1 MNTIQS
7 NPYFNTAQKA
17 FVELSRH
24 ILVVLSVAL
33 ITLAVTGC
41 AKHEKVI
48 EVDAPGTS
56 IDVERV
62 TQPDGDV
69 DLKVETVTP

>member
-1 MNTIQS
+1 
-7 NPYFNTAQKA
+7 
-17 FVELSRH
+17 
-24 ILVVLSVAL
+24 LSVAL